1 MGDAADAKEMRKT
14 FIVPAIKPFDHYDF
28 SRAKIACNLAWLV
41 AKAFGTDNVPEEL
54 REPFYTDQYDQ
65 EHIKPPVVNLLLS
78 AELYCRA
85 GSLILKSDAAKPLL
99 GHDAVIQALA
109 QKGLYV
115 TDQEKLVTE
124 RDLHKKPIQ
133 MSAHLAMIDTLM
145 MAYTVEMVSVE
156 KVIACT
162 QQYSSFFQATDLP
175 YDIED
180 AVMYWINKV
189 NEHLKDIMEQEQKL
203 KEHHSAESAGGQKT
217 ESVLT
222 DLSQINANPMRETN
236 SPTKWFW
243 KLVPARYRKEQT
255 LLKQLPCIPLVENL
269 LKDGTDGC
277 ALAALIHFYCPDIVK
292 LEDIC
297 LKETMSLADSLYN
310 LQLIQEFCQ
319 EYLNQC
325 CHFSLEDM
333 LYAASSIKSNYM
345 VFMAELFWWF
355 EVVKPSF
362 VQPRVVVHPQV
373 EPAKDAPSAHSLNA
387 NRRNYVD
394 GPSGSDFIAR
404 LESPTYTPSHQLHTP
419 QQSYSSVPGVI
430 RRSTSMSYVDG
441 YVGTWPK
448 EKRSSLHGVSFDIS
462 FDKEKSIP
470 VTTPNRGMTR
480 SVSNEGL
487 TLNINRMPKHIRKNL
502 SFKPVNG
509 EEENQDIEE
518 EKDTIAHKDIKANQS
533 LNTNQKNANESSCH
547 RFPNGALQNRA
558 VLDDFGNQI
567 ETPSIE
573 EALQI
578 IHDTEKSP
586 RVIQPDQITNG
597 FFLHNQEMSILN
609 SNIKPNQST
618 PDIITDTKGALSPVT
633 DNTEVDT
640 GIHVPSE
647 DIPETMDEDSSLRDY
662 TVSMDSD
669 MEEPSKFL
677 QDYDMRASNHRDQL
691 SPCPSSVSTKSQAGS
706 SASSSS
712 GVKMTSFAEQK
723 FRKLNHTDSRSSG
736 SSSQKTTPEGS
747 ELNIPHVVAWTH
759 IPEEASVPQG
769 RDTTQLLASEMVH
782 LRMKLEEKRR
792 AIEAQKKKV
801 EAAFTKQRQKMGRT
815 AFLNVV
821 KKKGDGVS
829 PLREEAAGAEDEKVF
844 TDSNQLKEKE
854 TQKSD
859 EQTSK
864 TSELIKENP
873 ENSHSK
879 WLKSPATPMDAEK
892 HWNLASPSEENFNE
906 GDILEYT
913 KSIEKLN
920 SSLHFLQQE
929 MQRLS
934 LQQEMLMQMREHQA
948 WVISPPQPSPQKQIR
963 DFKSSS
969 RQMGTPS
976 PIAPFSQ
983 ESPRSTHQSP
993 QSSNRKNASFH
1004 IKMQRTPRPNELKIT
1019 PLNRTLTAPRSV
1031 DSLPRLRR
1039 FSPSQ
1044 VPIQTRSFVCFGDDG
1059 EHIGEP
1065 QLRGNLL
1072 KEVKPTEEVSKEEGP
1087 KLLKQCEQ
1095 KLEEKEIKPIE
1106 SNVSEVLA
1114 QPITETVCVTPNE
1127 DQLSQAILPT
1137 PAPKTANLIEVS
1149 LSDLKPPEKNE
1160 VSVEK
1165 YEGES
1170 DREQFEDDQKV
1181 CCGFFF
1187 KDDQKAEND
1196 MAMKRAALLEKRLRR
1211 ERETLLRKQ
1220 QLEAELEHK
1229 KEETRRKT
1237 EEERQKKEDERA
1249 RREFIKQ
1256 EYMRRKQLKLMEEM
1270 DTVIKPRSLS
1280 IKQKK
1285 PRPKSIH
1292 RDHIESPKTPIKGP
1306 PVSSLSLASLNT
1318 GDNESVQS
1326 GKRTPRSES
1335 VEGFLSPSRCG
1346 SRNGEKDWENA
1357 STTSSVAS
1365 ATEYTGPKLFKE
1377 PSAKSNKYII
1387 QNALAHCCLAG
1398 KVNEG
1403 QKKKILEEMEKSD
1416 ANNFLILFRD
1426 SGCQFRSL
1434 YTYCPD
1440 TEEINKLTGI
1450 GPKSITKKMIEGLYK
1465 YNSDRKQFSHIPA
1478 KTLSA
1483 SVDAITIHSHLWQT
1497 KRPVTPKKLL
1507 PTKA

>member
-1 MGDAADAKEMRKT
+1 MIE
-14 FIVPAIKPFDHYDF
+14 
-28 SRAKIACNLAWLV
+28 
-41 AKAFGTDNVPEEL
+41 NVPEEL

-203 KEHHSAESAGGQKT
+203 KEHHSAESAGGQK
-217 ESVLT
+217 
-222 DLSQINANPMRETN
+222 

-333 LYAASSIKSNYM
+333 LYAASSVKSNYL

-362 VQPRVVVHPQV
+362 VQPRVVVDPQA
-373 EPAKDAPSAHSLNA
+373 EPAKDAASAHSLNA

-394 GPSGSDFIAR
+394 GPSGSEFVAR

-419 QQSYSSVPGVI
+419 QQPYSSVPGVI

-470 VTTPNRGMTR
+470 VSTPNRGITR

-518 EKDTIAHKDIKANQS
+518 EKDTIAHKDTKANQS
-533 LNTNQKNANESSCH
+533 LNTNHKNANESSH
-547 RFPNGALQNRA
+547 YRFPNEALQNRA

-597 FFLHNQEMSILN
+597 FFLHNQELSILN

-618 PDIITDTKGALSPVT
+618 PDTITDTKGALSPVT

-747 ELNIPHVVAWTH
+747 ELNIPHVVAWNH

-844 TDSNQLKEKE
+844 TDSNRLKEKE

-864 TSELIKENP
+864 ISELIKENP

-934 LQQEMLMQMREHQA
+934 LQQEMLMQMREQQA

-969 RQMGTPS
+969 RHMGTPS

-1072 KEVKPTEEVSKEEGP
+1072 KEVKPTEEITKEGP

-1106 SNVSEVLA
+1106 SNVSEVLS
-1114 QPITETVCVTPNE
+1114 QPITETVCLTPNE
-1127 DQLSQAILPT
+1127 DQLSQPILPT